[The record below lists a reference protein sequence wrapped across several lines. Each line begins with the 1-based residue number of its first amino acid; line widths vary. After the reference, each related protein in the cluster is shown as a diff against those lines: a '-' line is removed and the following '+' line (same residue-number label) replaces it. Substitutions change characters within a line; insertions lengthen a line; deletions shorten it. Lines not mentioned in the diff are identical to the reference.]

1 LCSVSVARELSRDRT
16 QIGEIAQVVIDNGQR
31 GDTVV
36 FCPDQLAPA
45 GNRLLGDDYEIF
57 AYPTLDNGKRID
69 WYDYKERNLD
79 ASPLFFADE
88 LLRLS
93 SSQNDIWLIWIDGFE
108 TYGNQCGFF
117 RSELNRRLGNGET
130 LVNADGDD
138 YYNPANLVRYK
149 N

>member
-1 LCSVSVARELSRDRT
+1 MIFASAVGLSRLPVKAGLLLLGIFLLLCSVSVARELSRDRT

-36 FCPDQLAPA
+36 LSQTNSPR
-45 GNRLLGDDYEIF
+45 NRLLGDDYEIF
-57 AYPTLDNGKRID
+57 AYPTLDNGKGG

-93 SSQNDIWLIWIDGFE
+93 SSQNNIWLIWIDGFE
-108 TYGNQCGFF
+108 TYGINVAFSDQ
-117 RSELNRRLGNGET
+117 N
-130 LVNADGDD
+130 
-138 YYNPANLVRYK
+138 
-149 N
+149 